1 MVAAGP
7 PEVLALLGPTASGKS
22 AAAHA
27 VALALGGEIVV
38 ADPFQRYR
46 GLEIAADSPRGPACA
61 AVPHHCVGD
70 LRLDERS
77 TAAQF
82 ARHAHAAIDGA
93 LDRGAVPIVSGGTGL
108 YVRAALA
115 TLSFPDEP
123 SPSQRDAAEDL
134 ARRDLTAALAELRRL
149 DPDRADAVDPHNA
162 RRVARALAVAT
173 AAARVTPV
181 GSTTGGPGELWSD
194 ATRRPTLTIA
204 LSRPREEL
212 DRRIA
217 ERVDREMDEGLIAEI
232 EAALDT
238 QGLAREPAQI
248 IGMREVAAMRTGELD
263 RADLPGRLAARTR
276 RLARKQLTWLRKTP
290 GLTVIDLGTRPADDA
305 ADEIIALWRA
315 AGGAGR

>member
-1 MVAAGP
+1 MTPGRP
-7 PEVLALLGPTASGKS
+7 PVVLALLGPTASGKS

-27 VALALGGEIVV
+27 VALALGGEIIV

-46 GLEIAADSPRGPACA
+46 GLEIAADSPRGSTRD

-82 ARHAHAAIDGA
+82 AKRAHEAIDSVVE
-93 LDRGAVPIVSGGTGL
+93 RGAVPIVSGGTGL

-115 TLSFPDEP
+115 ELSFPDEP
-123 SPSQRDAAEDL
+123 TAPQRDAAELLARQDL
-134 ARRDLTAALAELRRL
+134 AAALAELRRL
-149 DPDRADAVDPHNA
+149 DPGRAASVDPHNA

-173 AAARVTPV
+173 AVGGLAAPPTAAAARA
-181 GSTTGGPGELWSD
+181 GELWSD
-194 ATRRPTLTIA
+194 ATRRPTLTVA

-212 DRRIA
+212 DRRIT
-217 ERVDREMDEGLIAEI
+217 ERVARELDDGLVAEI

-238 QGLAREPAQI
+238 PGLAREPAQI
-248 IGMREVAAMRTGELD
+248 IGMREVAAVRAGELE
-263 RADLPGRLAARTR
+263 RTDLPERLAARTR

-290 GLTVIDLGTRPADDA
+290 GLVVLDLGTRPAEDA
-305 ADEIIALWRA
+305 AAEIVALWRA
-315 AGGAGR
+315 AGGA

>member
-7 PEVLALLGPTASGKS
+7 PAVLALLGPTASGKS
-22 AAAHA
+22 SAAHA

-46 GLEIAADSPRGPACA
+46 GLEIAADSPRGATLDE
-61 AVPHHCVGD
+61 VPYHCVGD

-82 ARHAHAAIDGA
+82 ARRAHEAIDST
-93 LDRGAVPIVSGGTGL
+93 LERGAVPIVSGGTGL

-123 SPSQRDAAEDL
+123 SRTQRDAAEDL
-134 ARRDLTAALAELRRL
+134 ARRDLAAALGELRRL
-149 DPDRADAVDPHNA
+149 DPDRAAAVDPRNA

-173 AAARVTPV
+173 AA
-181 GSTTGGPGELWSD
+181 GGPAERPAAPAAPGELWSG
-194 ATRRPTLTIA
+194 ATRRPTLAVA

-212 DRRIA
+212 DR
-217 ERVDREMDEGLIAEI
+217 LIARRVGRELDDGLVAEL
-232 EAALDT
+232 EAALDAP
-238 QGLAREPAQI
+238 GLAREPAQI
-248 IGMREVAAMRTGELD
+248 IGMREVAALRAGELELT
-263 RADLPGRLAARTR
+263 DLPERLAARTR

-290 GLTVIDLGTRPADDA
+290 GLTVLDLGTRPAQDA
-305 ADEIIALWRA
+305 APEIIALWRA